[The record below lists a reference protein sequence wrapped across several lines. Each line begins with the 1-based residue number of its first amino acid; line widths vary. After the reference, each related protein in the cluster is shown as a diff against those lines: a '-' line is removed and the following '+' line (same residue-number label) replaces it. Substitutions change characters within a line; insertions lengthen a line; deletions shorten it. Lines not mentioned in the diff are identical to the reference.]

1 VALNPQLKRNDEMR
15 KQDQVH
21 EHEEIVDLGAV
32 TEETQGV
39 PLEDAKEGINTRDFY
54 TP

>member
-1 VALNPQLKRNDEMR
+1 MR
-15 KQDQVH
+15 KQEQLCDIEDVA
-21 EHEEIVDLGAV
+21 ELGAV

-39 PLEDAKEGINTRDFY
+39 PLEDAKEGISTRDFY

>member
-1 VALNPQLKRNDEMR
+1 MR
-15 KQDQVH
+15 KQDQVRDV
-21 EHEEIVDLGAV
+21 EDVAELGAV

-39 PLEDAKEGINTRDFY
+39 PLEDAKEGISTRDFY

>member
-1 VALNPQLKRNDEMR
+1 MR
-15 KQDQVH
+15 KQDEARERDDV
-21 EHEEIVDLGAV
+21 VDLGAV

-39 PLEDAKEGINTRDFY
+39 PLEDAKEGISTRDFY